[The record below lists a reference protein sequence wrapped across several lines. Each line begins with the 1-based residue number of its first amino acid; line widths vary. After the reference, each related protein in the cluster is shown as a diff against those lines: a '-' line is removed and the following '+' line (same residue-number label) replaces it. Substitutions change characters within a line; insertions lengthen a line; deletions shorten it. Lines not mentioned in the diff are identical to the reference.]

1 MTDTEKT
8 LKRIEA
14 LLLHRGQAG
23 PGAAER
29 AGEVRIRDHERDDR
43 STGAGMDERGERWGC
58 PESTDRG
65 REGRDE
71 LAAYVFTTHKNT
83 MVRSDDG
90 DDGGTKG
97 GRNRDSLG
105 HDAER

>member
-1 MTDTEKT
+1 
-8 LKRIEA
+8 
-14 LLLHRGQAG
+14 
-23 PGAAER
+23 
-29 AGEVRIRDHERDDR
+29 
-43 STGAGMDERGERWGC
+43 MDERGERWGC

-65 REGRDE
+65 LEGRDE
-71 LAAYVFTTHKNT
+71 LAAEAPTREAWTVGDPAGRRTGEVMARYVFTTHKNK

-90 DDGGTKG
+90 DDGGTRG